1 MASGEKLSFC
11 IFEEE
16 MSYIYTTLFFPE
28 GQGESHPKNGCT
40 QIITGQWV
48 SPQ

>member
-1 MASGEKLSFC
+1 MASGEKSLFW

-16 MSYIYTTLFFPE
+16 MSYIYTTIFFPK
-28 GQGESHPKNGCT
+28 GQGESHPKNGRT